1 MKKTVITILVALLAL
16 AFIPSCVSKEVA
28 RIKEKKSSTKATTA
42 GTAPNATAETT
53 PYRGTAQTYQFPEC
67 DMEPPLMG
75 SGSYEI
81 KDSWDTGFYVM
92 QLEETGMFFAY
103 TSNPDITLEIYVL
116 DEEFQDGLRYIPQA
130 YEPAAIDDAII
141 SVDEG
146 QWIYIYCSDNSYTTS
161 EPSEGEISWSL
172 YRGYV

>member
-1 MKKTVITILVALLAL
+1 MKKTVVTILVALLAL

-28 RIKEKKSSTKATTA
+28 RNKEKKSSTKTTA
-42 GTAPNATAETT
+42 SKATAETT
-53 PYRGTAQTYQFPEC
+53 PYRGTAQTYQFPEG

-75 SGSYEI
+75 SGFYEI
-81 KDSWDTGFYVM
+81 KDSWDTGFYAM
-92 QLEETGMFFAY
+92 QLEESGMFFAY
-103 TSNPDITLEIYVL
+103 CGNPDITLEIYVL
-116 DEEFQDGLRYIPQA
+116 DEEFQDALRYIPQA
-130 YEPAAIDDAII
+130 YEPSAIDDAII

-146 QWIYIYCSDNSYTTS
+146 QWVYIYCSDNSYTTS